1 MIGNNYHLGLQKK
14 CTKKVEKK
22 RSNMKIHGQIMER
35 PISTREHGETGKTA
49 EALPYKPQQVGYKS
63 CGVLKH
69 LTYVTIVYT
78 VI

>member
-1 MIGNNYHLGLQKK
+1 
-14 CTKKVEKK
+14 
-22 RSNMKIHGQIMER
+22 MKIHGQIMER